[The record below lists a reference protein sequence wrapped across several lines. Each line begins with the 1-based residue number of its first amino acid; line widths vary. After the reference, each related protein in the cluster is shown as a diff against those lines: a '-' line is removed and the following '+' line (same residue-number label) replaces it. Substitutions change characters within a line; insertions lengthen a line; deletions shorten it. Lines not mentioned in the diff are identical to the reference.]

1 MRKHPLRT
9 RIIGLFIALTALVS
23 VLYSLMSFVFAY
35 HVEDHF
41 FNAFIDMESQAIS
54 QQIAQGSSAPPRF
67 DFITFYTQ
75 HSELPTD
82 IRQFLTQHPHR
93 TEIPLAN
100 GEHFHL
106 KKFEH
111 GYLLADVSNQLF
123 VSSAKNELLS
133 YLFVVFAFVSVI
145 AILMGIAAYLVAK
158 RLFKPLDELISII
171 EQAPV
176 EQLPNGFA
184 ERFKNS
190 EIGTFA
196 NALEQALT
204 RIHAFI
210 KREQLFT
217 RDISHELRTPVT
229 ISQGAITLLKQTNL
243 TDKQTDLIARVEHAQ
258 KQIEQSLTALLAL
271 AREEN
276 SKPAQTRIL
285 PLVEQSILQQHH
297 YLTDKN
303 IELAVNIKPQK
314 IAPIGETPLLILL
327 NNLISNAF
335 KYSHSGIIEIEYADS
350 SLLVRDCGGG
360 ISPTITQ
367 NIFDAGVKSNE
378 SQGLGM
384 GLNIVKRLCEH
395 LSIGCTLNTTKT
407 GSEFVI
413 TFNKHNSA

>member
-1 MRKHPLRT
+1 
-9 RIIGLFIALTALVS
+9 
-23 VLYSLMSFVFAY
+23 
-35 HVEDHF
+35 
-41 FNAFIDMESQAIS
+41 
-54 QQIAQGSSAPPRF
+54 
-67 DFITFYTQ
+67 
-75 HSELPTD
+75 
-82 IRQFLTQHPHR
+82 
-93 TEIPLAN
+93 
-100 GEHFHL
+100 
-106 KKFEH
+106 
-111 GYLLADVSNQLF
+111 
-123 VSSAKNELLS
+123 
-133 YLFVVFAFVSVI
+133 
-145 AILMGIAAYLVAK
+145 MGIAAYLVAK
-158 RLFKPLDELISII
+158 RLFKPLDELITII

-184 ERFKNS
+184 KRFKNS

-258 KQIEQSLTALLAL
+258 KQIEQSLTTLLAL

-276 SKPAQTRIL
+276 SQPAQTRIL

-297 YLTDKN
+297 YLADKN
-303 IELAVNIKPQK
+303 IELAVNIKPQQ

-327 NNLISNAF
+327 NNLIGNAF
-335 KYSHSGIIEIEYADS
+335 KYSHSGIIEIEYTDS

-360 ISPTITQ
+360 ISPTIAQ

-395 LSIGCTLNTTKT
+395 LSINCTLNTTKT

-413 TFNKHNSA
+413 TFKKAL